1 MCKFKDQDRFSATKS
16 SILASTLESNLEV
29 GLKLSIKVIELKSF
43 SQKSS
48 GRDLFD
54 SVWKI
59 MHGTE
64 ITSNLLEAMVH
75 GGAYLSGG
83 FINDRIVGAAFAFP
97 ATNGGL
103 HLHSHMTAV
112 LPEFRDQGVGYALKI
127 DQWSWAKN
135 KNYSHLSW
143 TFDPLVRRNAK
154 LNIAK
159 LGVDISAYHPNFYGD
174 MPDALNAGDES
185 DRLMVFWSTDINA
198 PKARELI
205 INPEPG
211 NILIEIPE
219 DIVAIRSKNQ
229 SESMKWRRQVREQFL
244 AAFEKNGKVVGFSAN
259 NEYVVRI

>member
-1 MCKFKDQDRFSATKS
+1 MSNSIQVRELDNLQDQDF
-16 SILASTLESNLEV
+16 
-29 GLKLSIKVIELKSF
+29 
-43 SQKSS
+43 
-48 GRDLFD
+48 GRNIFD
-54 SVWKI
+54 VTWS
-59 MHGTE
+59 MDAGTE
-64 ITSNLLEAMVH
+64 ITPNLLQAMVH
-75 GGAYLSGG
+75 SGSYLSGA
-83 FINDRIVGAAFAFP
+83 FCDNKIVGAAFAFP

-112 LPEFRDQGVGYALKI
+112 LPEFRDKGVGYALKI
-127 DQWSWAKN
+127 DQWNWAKK

-185 DRLMVFWSTDINA
+185 DRLMVSWITDIDT

-205 INPEPG
+205 TKPETG
-211 NILIEIPE
+211 DILIEIPE

>member
-1 MCKFKDQDRFSATKS
+1 M
-16 SILASTLESNLEV
+16 LV
-29 GLKLSIKVIELKSF
+29 LKLTESIHQRSAREI
-43 SQKSS
+43 
-48 GRDLFD
+48 FD
-54 SVWKI
+54 QIWSVKF
-59 MHGTE
+59 GTE
-64 ITSNLLEAMVH
+64 ITPNLLQAMVH
-75 GGAYLSGG
+75 SGSYLSGA
-83 FINDRIVGAAFAFP
+83 FIDNKIVGAAFAFP

-112 LPEFRDQGVGYALKI
+112 LPEYRDKGVGYALKI
-127 DQWSWAKN
+127 GQWNWAKK

-185 DRLMVFWSTDINA
+185 DRLMVSWRTDIDA
-198 PKARELI
+198 PKARKLI
-205 INPEPG
+205 TKPETG
-211 NILIEIPE
+211 DILIEIPE

-229 SESMKWRRQVREQFL
+229 SESMKWRRQVREQFM
-244 AAFEKNGKVVGFSAN
+244 AAFEKNGKVIGFSAN

>member
-1 MCKFKDQDRFSATKS
+1 MSNSIQVRELENLQDQDF
-16 SILASTLESNLEV
+16 
-29 GLKLSIKVIELKSF
+29 
-43 SQKSS
+43 
-48 GRDLFD
+48 GRNIFD
-54 SVWKI
+54 ITWS
-59 MHGTE
+59 MDAGTE
-64 ITSNLLEAMVH
+64 ITPNLLQAMVH
-75 GGAYLSGG
+75 SGSYLSGA
-83 FINDRIVGAAFAFP
+83 FIDNKIVGAAFAFP

-112 LPEFRDQGVGYALKI
+112 LPEFRDKGVGYVLKI
-127 DQWSWAKN
+127 DQWNWAK
-135 KNYSHLSW
+135 KQNYSYLSW

-159 LGVDISAYHPNFYGD
+159 LGVDISAYFPNFYGD

-185 DRLMVFWSTDINA
+185 DRLMVSWRTDIDA

-205 INPEPG
+205 TKPETG
-211 NILIEIPE
+211 DILIEIPE

-244 AAFEKNGKVVGFSAN
+244 AAFEKNGKVIGFSAN